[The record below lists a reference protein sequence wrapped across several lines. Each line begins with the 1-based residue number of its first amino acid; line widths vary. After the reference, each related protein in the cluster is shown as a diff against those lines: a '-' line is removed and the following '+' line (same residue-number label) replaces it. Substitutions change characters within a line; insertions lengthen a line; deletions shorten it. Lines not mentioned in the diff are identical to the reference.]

1 METIKEKIKAS
12 EASIRG
18 ELGISNYFAAP
29 RLLKVVV
36 SSGTGSIKD
45 DRKRTLVFDRIS
57 RIAGQR
63 AAVRGA
69 KKSIAS
75 FKVRQGDPVGVIV
88 TLRGTRMY
96 AFLDKLITIALPRMR
111 DFRGLDPKCVNASGD
126 MTIGVKEHTI
136 FPETADE
143 DLRDVFGLAI
153 TVVSTA
159 KTKPEAFALYRA
171 LGFPFRREE
180 SKKAPD

>member
-1 METIKEKIKAS
+1 METVKEKIKAS
-12 EASIRG
+12 KDSIRN
-18 ELGISNYFAAP
+18 ELGISNEFAVP
-29 RLLKVVV
+29 RLRKVVV

-45 DRKRTLVFDRIS
+45 DRKRALVLDRIS
-57 RIAGQR
+57 RIAGQH

-75 FKVRQGDPVGVIV
+75 FKVRQGDPVGVVV
-88 TLRGTRMY
+88 TLRAARMY

-111 DFRGLDPKCVNASGD
+111 DFRGLDPKCVNTSGD
-126 MTIGVKEHTI
+126 MTIGVKEHTV

-159 KTKPEAFALYRA
+159 KTKPEALALYRA